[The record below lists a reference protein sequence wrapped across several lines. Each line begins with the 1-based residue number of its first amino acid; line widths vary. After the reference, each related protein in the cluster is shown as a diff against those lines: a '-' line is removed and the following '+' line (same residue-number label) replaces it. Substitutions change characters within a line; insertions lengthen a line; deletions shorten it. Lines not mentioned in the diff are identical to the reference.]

1 MCVGPHGRWTNYHLK
16 SESGTILVAVLGDGV
31 MIVQDPCHEKEAN
44 LKEIVSLICK
54 RYCVLLH
61 QHFVSMKCFIPR
73 LLLMLPFLIV
83 KKSNNLVFAAR
94 PTLAVG
100 AVGAVGEGR
109 PLRQGDNFLASI
121 LCRYFSLSLAA
132 LLPSHRPRCC
142 PFCSVVFPIAF
153 LTVLLACFAI
163 ARLYQYL

>member
-1 MCVGPHGRWTNYHLK
+1 M
-16 SESGTILVAVLGDGV
+16 
-31 MIVQDPCHEKEAN
+31 QDACHKKEAN
-44 LKEIVSLICK
+44 LMEIVSLICK
-54 RYCVLLH
+54 RYYVLLY

-73 LLLMLPFLIV
+73 LLLMLPFIIV

-100 AVGAVGEGR
+100 AVGEGR
-109 PLRQGDNFLASI
+109 PLRQGDDFLASI
-121 LCRYFSLSLAA
+121 SCRYFSLSLAA